1 MKRPKIKMVDE
12 IRVALAVDEKDG
24 VEGVVA
30 HMVGDQWFPLIAA
43 EAARFEQI
51 EIVAEIVAAQTGKEI
66 RMVAFTNRKE
76 LKTIPARKKQ

>member
-1 MKRPKIKMVDE
+1 MVDE

>member
-12 IRVALAVDEKDG
+12 IRVALSVDEKDG

-30 HMVGDQWFPLIAA
+30 HNIDGQWFPLIAA
-43 EAARFEQI
+43 DDTRFRQI
-51 EIVAEIVAAQTGKEI
+51 EIVAEIVNAQTGKEI
-66 RMVAFTNRKE
+66 RMVSFTTRKE